1 MIDTIDIA
9 VNKVAESS
17 LQQVDFNNI
26 VFGKKY
32 SDHMFVADYEDGQWQ
47 DFRIIP
53 YGPLSLSPANVT
65 LHYGQ
70 SIFEGMKAYKNDS
83 QEVLLFRPLDN
94 HERLNISARRMCLAE
109 VPEEL
114 FMGGLLELLTIDSD
128 WVPQVEDTS
137 LYVRPLLF
145 ATDENIGIR
154 PPSKFRFMIITCP
167 AGAYYKRPVKVKVET
182 HYSRAVKGGTG
193 FAKAAGNYAGS
204 LYPAK
209 LAQDMGYDQLIWT
222 DANTHEYVEEAGT
235 MNIVFQIGDSLVTA
249 PTGDTILKGITR
261 DSVLTLARD
270 WGMNVEVRKLSVK
283 ELIAAAQSGQLK
295 EAFGTGTAA
304 TIAPIGVI
312 GHNGQDYNLPENRP
326 LAQKM
331 KKTLDEIKT
340 GKIEDIHG
348 WTLKI

>member
-94 HERLNISARRMCLAE
+94 HKRLNISARRMCLAE

-114 FMGGLLELLTIDSD
+114 FMGGLRELLTIDSG
-128 WVPQVEDTS
+128 WVPNVQDTS

-154 PPSKFRFMIITCP
+154 PPSK
-167 AGAYYKRPVKVKVET
+167 
-182 HYSRAVKGGTG
+182 
-193 FAKAAGNYAGS
+193 
-204 LYPAK
+204 
-209 LAQDMGYDQLIWT
+209 
-222 DANTHEYVEEAGT
+222 
-235 MNIVFQIGDSLVTA
+235 
-249 PTGDTILKGITR
+249 
-261 DSVLTLARD
+261 
-270 WGMNVEVRKLSVK
+270 
-283 ELIAAAQSGQLK
+283 
-295 EAFGTGTAA
+295 
-304 TIAPIGVI
+304 
-312 GHNGQDYNLPENRP
+312 
-326 LAQKM
+326 
-331 KKTLDEIKT
+331 
-340 GKIEDIHG
+340 
-348 WTLKI
+348 